1 MAKLDTNPQLT
12 VHLSNNEPFI
22 YAHLIKFERPTKI
35 GGTLLDNGTIAFSDK
50 YTRYAYVTDAGY
62 DIPYNDGSTYW
73 DRTSQTL
80 S

>member
-50 YTRYAYVTDAGY
+50 VRLPVQLHFLRY
-62 DIPYNDGSTYW
+62 
-73 DRTSQTL
+73 
-80 S
+80 